1 MLQDWCETLRNMIQK
16 MSVKKKS
23 AGRFSLFN
31 IIYVTDLKL
40 YGHYNWPHDKVYF
53 SSQVIFFSSIGN
65 IGRMAGLLLLTIII
79 ILCFIFRKYGNR
91 LSFVSHLPF
100 LINSTLKVG
109 VYQTAEVTERA
120 FLLTEYLHICISSI

>member
-1 MLQDWCETLRNMIQK
+1 
-16 MSVKKKS
+16 
-23 AGRFSLFN
+23 
-31 IIYVTDLKL
+31 
-40 YGHYNWPHDKVYF
+40 
-53 SSQVIFFSSIGN
+53 
-65 IGRMAGLLLLTIII
+65 MAGLLLLTIII

-120 FLLTEYLHICISSI
+120 FLLSIFICAFLQSRKDVPDEGGTETSQLRNC